1 MKIKIGYRTIKTALG
16 VTIAVWISSLLELD
30 YYLSAGI
37 ITILCIQATK
47 KKSLQ
52 SSWSRFL
59 ACTIAMAFSI
69 VFFQILGYEPW
80 VIGLLM
86 IFFIPV
92 TVYFRIQEGIVTS
105 SVIIF
110 HLYSEET
117 YSQTIILNEFAL
129 IVIGIGIALLMNL
142 YMPSVDHQLK
152 KYQVDIERYF
162 SGIFKEIVNYIRLKN
177 SDWDGHE
184 ITMSHHTLEKA
195 KSLAIRDVQNHLL
208 RHENIYY
215 SYFRIREQQL
225 EILER
230 ILPLVIPL
238 NHSGEEGEKIADFL
252 EDISNSIHP
261 GNTANRFLL
270 QIEELKRE
278 FRESELPKTREE
290 FEVRASL
297 FQLLKEMEQYL
308 IIKSYFRPNE

>member
-1 MKIKIGYRTIKTALG
+1 MKFKIGYRTIKTALG
-16 VTIAVWISSLLELD
+16 VTVAVWIAQLLGLD

-52 SSWSRFL
+52 SSWSRLL
-59 ACTIAMAFSI
+59 ACTIAMVFSI
-69 VFFQILGYEPW
+69 LFFQLLGYEPW

-92 TVYFRIQEGIVTS
+92 TVFFRIQEGIVTS

-110 HLYSEET
+110 HLYSEAT
-117 YSQTIILNEFAL
+117 YSQMILLNEFAL
-129 IVIGIGIALLMNL
+129 IIIGIGVALLMNL
-142 YMPSVDHQLK
+142 YMPSVDHQLR
-152 KYQVDIERYF
+152 KYQSEIEECF
-162 SGIFKEIVNYIRLKN
+162 SGIFKEIVNYIRLKD
-177 SDWDGHE
+177 SDWSGKE
-184 ITMSHHTLEKA
+184 ITEAHHILQQA
-195 KSLAIRDVQNHLL
+195 KSLAFRDVQNHFL

-215 SYFRIREQQL
+215 SYFKIREQQL

-238 NHSGEEGEKIADFL
+238 NHFSHEGEMIADFI
-252 EDISNSIHP
+252 EDIGKSIHP
-261 GNTANRFLL
+261 GNTAKRFLIR
-270 QIEELKRE
+270 IEELKSK
-278 FRESELPKTREE
+278 FRELDLPKTREQ
-290 FEVRASL
+290 FEASASL

-308 IIKSYFRPNE
+308 VIKSYFRPNE